1 MQAKEKQENNIYTIA
16 KKISSLKDEQQ
27 RESLLATLNIE
38 IANNFENN
46 NSEIIEDAINS
57 TLNDQDVITTNL
69 LMDEIHF
76 EIENICF
83 EDDDGKDFDS
93 TMWLLPILS
102 ISNSKNKVV
111 SIPSIQKVEST
122 ISQHLLDKGII
133 SDEKQFHLGTIRLN
147 QEQVD
152 SMTLQNWWDVHRDI
166 LNEDDGEHTEE
177 NIKLR
182 NSVLNIEANNIFV
195 FYLVPT
201 IVGQDG
207 NFEILEKLHDS
218 HEDIDLWNDIGNQL
232 SSDDI
237 SFTVIAPAPIPESM
251 EDVKYILQ
259 TTYFE
264 SFFQENIDEN
274 LTEVAYAKL
283 SDDSSHVVVLF
294 FDGES
299 NILHSFFKFEV
310 NDDYSNFFPKITEL
324 CSNFKIDFFS
334 FQEELSTEILNDWS
348 QSNTPIELTNLLK
361 TANKLDLEQ
370 TKQMC
375 SLFNPYF
382 AIDLENTNNNSN
394 TLH

>member
-16 KKISSLKDEQQ
+16 KKISSISDEQQ
-27 RESLLATLNIE
+27 RETLLAKLNIE
-38 IANNFENN
+38 IADNFEKN
-46 NSEIIEDAINS
+46 NSEIIEEAINS

-83 EDDDGKDFDS
+83 EDDDGKEFDS
-93 TMWLLPILS
+93 TMWLLPVLS
-102 ISNSKNKVV
+102 ISNSNNKSV

-122 ISQHLLDKGII
+122 ISKQLLAKGII

-152 SMTLQNWWDVHRDI
+152 NMTLQNWWDVHRDI
-166 LNEDDGEHTEE
+166 LNEDDGEHAEE
-177 NIKLR
+177 NNQLR
-182 NSVLNIEANNIFV
+182 NSILNIEANNIFV

-207 NFEILEKLHDS
+207 NFEILEKLHAS
-218 HEDIDLWNDIGNQL
+218 HEDIDLWSDIGKQL
-232 SSDDI
+232 SSNDI

-264 SFFQENIDEN
+264 SFFQENIEEN

-283 SDDSSHVVVLF
+283 SDDSSHIVVLF

-299 NILHSFFKFEV
+299 NLLHSFFKFEV

-324 CSNFKIDFFS
+324 CSNFKVDFYS
-334 FQEELSTEILNDWS
+334 IQEELSTEMLNNWS
-348 QSNTPIELTNLLK
+348 QSNTAIELTDILK